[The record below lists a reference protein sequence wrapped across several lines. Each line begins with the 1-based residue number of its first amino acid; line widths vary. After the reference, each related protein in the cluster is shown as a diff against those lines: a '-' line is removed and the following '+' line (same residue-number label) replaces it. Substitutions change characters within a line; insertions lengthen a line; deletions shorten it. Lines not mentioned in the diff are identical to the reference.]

1 MKLQRKEM
9 KRNFLH
15 KNKTNSNINSD
26 ENQKTSKSVGRGG
39 WGSFL
44 PRESF
49 KVEAPFLNKELAFIC
64 AYPKDFFSPQVHG
77 VKLLFIIFSTFW
89 IF

>member
-1 MKLQRKEM
+1 MKLLRKEM
-9 KRNFLH
+9 KINCLH
-15 KNKTNSNINSD
+15 KNKTKSNINSD
-26 ENQKTSKSVGRGG
+26 ENQKTSESGGRGG
-39 WGSFL
+39 RGRFS
-44 PRESF
+44 PTESF

-64 AYPKDFFSPQVHG
+64 AYPKDFCVPQVHG